1 MPDRPALIFISETSD
16 TEGWK
21 RQLTTIIPE
30 IEMRIWPEIGR
41 KEDIVAAL
49 VWKHPAGALR
59 QFPNLQI
66 IINLGAGVNFILAD
80 PLLPAGV
87 PIVRLVDD
95 GLSRRI
101 AEYAALH
108 ALALHR
114 RVPELAEAQR
124 AGEWRYIHPL
134 DPAASCVGVM
144 GLGVLGTRVLEM
156 LGYLGFRRAG
166 WSRTPRV
173 VPDVACYHGPDQLAP
188 FLAGCD
194 ILICLLP
201 ITAAT
206 ENLID
211 GKLLRLLPKGAAF
224 INLGRGAIVVDED
237 LIAALDDGHLR
248 HAVLDVFRVEPL
260 PTQHSFWYHL
270 KVTVTPHN
278 SSATDPK
285 TAAQQVAENIRR
297 ALADRPL
304 LNVVDPSIGY

>member
-1 MPDRPALIFISETSD
+1 MSDRPALVFISETSD

-21 RQLTTIIPE
+21 RQLAINLPE
-30 IEMRIWPEIGR
+30 VAVRIWPEVGR

-49 VWKHPAGALR
+49 VWRHPEGALR
-59 QFPNLQI
+59 QFPNLKI
-66 IINLGAGVNFILAD
+66 IINLGAGVNYILAD
-80 PLLPAGV
+80 PLLPSGV
-87 PIVRLVDD
+87 PIVRLVDE

-101 AEYAALH
+101 VEYAALH

-114 RVPELAEAQR
+114 RMPELADAQR
-124 AGEWRYIHPL
+124 ASEWRYIHPL
-134 DPAASCVGVM
+134 DPAASCIGVM
-144 GLGVLGTRVLEM
+144 GLGVLGTRVLEI
-156 LGYLGFRRAG
+156 LGQFGFRRAG

-173 VPDVACYHGPDQLAP
+173 LANVACYHGPGQIAP

-194 ILICLLP
+194 ILVCLLP
-201 ITAAT
+201 LTPAT

-260 PTQHSFWYHL
+260 PSQHVFWCHP
-270 KVTVTPHN
+270 KVTITPHN
-278 SSATDPK
+278 SSATDPN

-297 ALADRPL
+297 ALTDRPL
-304 LNVVDPSIGY
+304 LNLVNPSNGY